1 MRPAAKVGAI
11 ARRMTAAA
19 QDTSL
24 RVTAVAAP
32 VRRQAAM
39 MLRKA
44 ITSGRF
50 VPGQRLVERDLCEL
64 LGVSRPSVR
73 EALRELESDGL
84 IDIIPNRG
92 PLVKH
97 LTVADAVSVY
107 QVRGALEALAARLFV
122 ENATDE
128 QVASLVITMDLLADS
143 YRSLDV
149 ERILAAKRDFYT
161 ILLDGSGNLVI
172 QSLLRSLNDRVNLL
186 RRLTLTS
193 PRRARQSLR
202 EIRGLVNAIRRRD
215 AEAAADLAMHHIQQ
229 AAKVAIRA
237 LEDASR

>member
-1 MRPAAKVGAI
+1 MKAE
-11 ARRMTAAA
+11 
-19 QDTSL
+19 DTSM

-39 MLRKA
+39 VLRRA

-50 VPGQRLVERDLCEL
+50 APGQRLVERDLCEL

-97 LTVADAVSVY
+97 LTVADARAVY
-107 QVRGALEALAARLFV
+107 QVRAALEALAARLFV
-122 ENATDE
+122 QHASEA
-128 QVASLVITMDLLADS
+128 QVASLVAAVEVLAAA

-149 ERILAAKRDFYT
+149 ERILAAKHGFYSV
-161 ILLDGSGNLVI
+161 LLAGSGNGVI
-172 QSLLRSLNDRVNLL
+172 HSLLRSLNDRVNLL
-186 RRLTLTS
+186 RRLTLSS
-193 PRRARQSLR
+193 PKRARQSIR
-202 EIRGLVNAIRRRD
+202 EIRGLVTAIRQRD
-215 AEAAADLAMHHIQQ
+215 AEAAARLSMQHIEN
-229 AAKVAIRA
+229 AAKVAIA
-237 LEDASR
+237 GLEEASR